1 MGSPKKSK
9 VEPGCSDRISSL
21 PKEIKECI
29 LSNLKVQEAVR
40 ASILSSAW
48 RNVWTTMPDILLYD
62 WSFASPVSQTTAR
75 SKFITLVDLVLALHK
90 GSLDT
95 FILEANR
102 SFHDVIDRWISML
115 SQKVPKAITIKFA
128 SGPKFK
134 IPSSLFSIS
143 DLKNL
148 RVKYCIITLPRKFE
162 GFKRPVILNLNLA
175 DVKTLTVSGSFLTY
189 LSKGCLL
196 TKLPGAFHRL
206 EKIGIER
213 CFWNWTE
220 ALAICSIFQNA
231 RMLRE
236 LEIWS
241 YPREEAYARNG
252 AWDQDETAIQKLPLD
267 HLSMV
272 TIYEFRGLDCEVS
285 FVRMLLSWAP
295 ALEELKIHRV
305 NDEDDDSEEI
315 CMCKSLMRLLAL
327 PRVSPKAK
335 VIVT

>member
-162 GFKRPVILNLNLA
+162 GFKRP
-175 DVKTLTVSGSFLTY
+175 
-189 LSKGCLL
+189 
-196 TKLPGAFHRL
+196 
-206 EKIGIER
+206 
-213 CFWNWTE
+213 
-220 ALAICSIFQNA
+220 
-231 RMLRE
+231 
-236 LEIWS
+236 S